1 MKFKLTLNID
11 RKYGD
16 CLPMNYQYEQ
26 SAVIYRI
33 LASADKNY
41 STWLHNNGFQ
51 LDNGKR
57 FKLFCYSRFIFEKY
71 RVMPK
76 AHCMNII
83 GNKVEWYLS
92 FLPEKSTVEFVQ
104 GVFSFQHFIIGN
116 KDYKVA
122 FDVVNIETLP
132 EENLIEEESFRAN
145 SPICIKEKVG
155 NNVKYLDPHDE
166 HYVDGVLKGLLSR
179 YEAFYQKPFNG
190 DLSSFEFKVLDETP
204 KPVLVT
210 IKANTV
216 NQTHVKGY
224 MFKFILRAPV
234 ELKKIAY
241 ESGIG
246 EQCSQGFGYI
256 EKNK

>member
-116 KDYKVA
+116 K
-122 FDVVNIETLP
+122 
-132 EENLIEEESFRAN
+132 
-145 SPICIKEKVG
+145 
-155 NNVKYLDPHDE
+155 
-166 HYVDGVLKGLLSR
+166 
-179 YEAFYQKPFNG
+179 
-190 DLSSFEFKVLDETP
+190 
-204 KPVLVT
+204 T
-210 IKANTV
+210 I
-216 NQTHVKGY
+216 
-224 MFKFILRAPV
+224 R
-234 ELKKIAY
+234 
-241 ESGIG
+241 
-246 EQCSQGFGYI
+246 
-256 EKNK
+256 